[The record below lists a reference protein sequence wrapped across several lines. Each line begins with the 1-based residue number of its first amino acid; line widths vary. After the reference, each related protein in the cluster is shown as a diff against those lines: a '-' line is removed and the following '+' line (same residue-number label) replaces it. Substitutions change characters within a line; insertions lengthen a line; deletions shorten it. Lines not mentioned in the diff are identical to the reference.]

1 MSARGLQVRLLGPVS
16 ILRDGEPFSDALVDV
31 LEVERTAEGQLSQQ
45 SPERL
50 AESFE
55 LFRGELLESVEL
67 ESSPELAAWLSARRQ
82 RFRELRVAFAAELS
96 RRAVPGTEDAWRR
109 LETWCALAPLD
120 EHAQKA
126 MLGALIAAQR
136 FREAEEHVARV
147 TRGFEQEGVDW
158 HGLRAWWLTER
169 ARASSLRNAPS
180 SRVETAT
187 RLDVAPASPLAL
199 APHAAATPRR
209 ASVAIMPFSEAG
221 SAPASSLGHGLTDD
235 IITRLA
241 KLRALFV
248 IARGTTYALGE
259 RGIEPLEAGRILG
272 IDYVVSGRIRREG
285 ARVSLTVELAE
296 TSQARIV
303 WTDDLACEAEATFA
317 VLDAIVN
324 RIVAAIAE
332 EIETAECQ
340 RAILKP
346 PSSLDAWEAYHRG
359 LWHMYRFRGPDNRDA
374 ERFFRASLQLDP
386 TFARAHAGLSF
397 THFQNVF
404 LGLTPDRDRQLKL
417 ALETAAESLATDD
430 RDPAAHWAM
439 GRALWLR
446 GEQHECL
453 QELQRS
459 IDLSP
464 NFALGHYTL
473 GFVQSQSGD
482 PRRAIEATNTSRE
495 LSPFDPL
502 QFGMLGSRAVAHLRL
517 GELEE
522 AAHWGVRAMS
532 RPNAHAHIVAIA
544 ATTLALANR
553 REEARVLVAR
563 IREENASYDV
573 DTFLRAF
580 RFDAEAERL
589 LRSGARSIGFGA

>member
-1 MSARGLQVRLLGPVS
+1 M
-16 ILRDGEPFSDALVDV
+16 
-31 LEVERTAEGQLSQQ
+31 
-45 SPERL
+45 
-50 AESFE
+50 
-55 LFRGELLESVEL
+55 
-67 ESSPELAAWLSARRQ
+67 
-82 RFRELRVAFAAELS
+82 
-96 RRAVPGTEDAWRR
+96 
-109 LETWCALAPLD
+109 
-120 EHAQKA
+120 
-126 MLGALIAAQR
+126 
-136 FREAEEHVARV
+136 
-147 TRGFEQEGVDW
+147 
-158 HGLRAWWLTER
+158 
-169 ARASSLRNAPS
+169 
-180 SRVETAT
+180 
-187 RLDVAPASPLAL
+187 
-199 APHAAATPRR
+199 
-209 ASVAIMPFSEAG
+209 
-221 SAPASSLGHGLTDD
+221 
-235 IITRLA
+235 
-241 KLRALFV
+241 
-248 IARGTTYALGE
+248 
-259 RGIEPLEAGRILG
+259 
-272 IDYVVSGRIRREG
+272 
-285 ARVSLTVELAE
+285 ELAE
-296 TSQARIV
+296 TAQARIV
-303 WTDDLACEAEATFA
+303 WTDELSCEAEATFA

-374 ERFFRASLQLDP
+374 ERFFRASLELDP

-446 GEQHECL
+446 GNQDECL

-459 IDLSP
+459 IELSP

-473 GFVQSQSGD
+473 GFVQSQCGD
-482 PRRAIEATNTSRE
+482 PHRAIEATNTSRE

-517 GELEE
+517 GELDE
-522 AAHWGVRAMS
+522 AADFGLRAMS

-563 IREENASYDV
+563 IRQENADYDV
-573 DTFLRAF
+573 ETFLRAF